1 MLIKFEI
8 SLIRIFFNLNSFWVV
23 NYWNFFT
30 IYGNFGKSP
39 LISCWK
45 SLVKY
50 WNFPINRLKLM
61 ENIALITFSI
71 NIQITCKSK
80 SWAKKPFNLTYV
92 CFLLTVQKT
101 VLFLITRS
109 FFDENKAFFLV
120 LWWFWRTN
128 TNKTL
133 INSFTLSNSNG
144 SSSFRFWWK
153 FITAFPL
160 PQFLLKHSL
169 KYYQHTINLNKL
181 QFLWRKFVLFW
192 TRKTFHLFIFLIL
205 INFNKKC
212 IKKRKTGK

>member
-1 MLIKFEI
+1 
-8 SLIRIFFNLNSFWVV
+8 
-23 NYWNFFT
+23 
-30 IYGNFGKSP
+30 
-39 LISCWK
+39 
-45 SLVKY
+45 
-50 WNFPINRLKLM
+50 M
-61 ENIALITFSI
+61 ENIALITFPI

-101 VLFLITRS
+101 VLFFITRS
-109 FFDENKAFFLV
+109 FFLMKTKRFLV

-144 SSSFRFWWK
+144 SSSSFWWK

-181 QFLWRKFVLFW
+181 QFLWRKFCS
-192 TRKTFHLFIFLIL
+192 IL
-205 INFNKKC
+205 NTKNFSFVHFSNSNKFQ
-212 IKKRKTGK
+212 